1 MSVQNL
7 RNKYYDHPAFSPL
20 INYCDD
26 KGISFEVMKETF
38 ISKEYKVKKIYYM
51 KIEDVLITSYVD
63 ANSWNNIAFMLAKAY
78 TYLGLE
84 IPACLEALVQF
95 FNGKNFNI

>member
-7 RNKYYDHPAFSPL
+7 RNKYHDHPAFTPL

-26 KGISFEVMKETF
+26 NGIPFEVMKETVITKNF
-38 ISKEYKVKKIYYM
+38 KVKKVYYM
-51 KIEDVLITSYVD
+51 KVEDILVTSYVD
-63 ANSWNNIAFMLAKAY
+63 ANSWNNIVFMLAKAY
-78 TYLGLE
+78 AYLGLE
-84 IPACLEALVQF
+84 IPSCLDALVQF

>member
-7 RNKYYDHPAFSPL
+7 RNKYHDHPAFMPL
-20 INYCDD
+20 IEHCDD
-26 KGISFEVMKETF
+26 NRIPFEVMKETVV
-38 ISKEYKVKKIYYM
+38 SKDYKVKKIYYM
-51 KIEDVLITSYVD
+51 KIEDILITSYVD

-78 TYLGLE
+78 AYIGLE

-95 FNGKNFNI
+95 FKGKNFNN

>member
-26 KGISFEVMKETF
+26 NRIPFEVMKETF

-51 KIEDVLITSYVD
+51 KIEDILITSYVD